1 MIPAQGAHPRALKI
15 DGLPDAFVA
24 DRVRTEIGNQNSRT
38 FQALFTF
45 FQGAGWGGGGL
56 DLGFSEYS
64 EYAGTDV

>member
-45 FQGAGWGGGGL
+45 FQGAGWGGG
-56 DLGFSEYS
+56 DLI
-64 EYAGTDV
+64 